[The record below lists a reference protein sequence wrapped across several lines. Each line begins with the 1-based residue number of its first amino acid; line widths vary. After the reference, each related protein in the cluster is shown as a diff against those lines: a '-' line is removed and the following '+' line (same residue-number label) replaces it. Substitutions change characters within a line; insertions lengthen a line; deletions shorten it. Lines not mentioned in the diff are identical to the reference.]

1 MNITSKIV
9 ALSSAVAFALQ
20 IALALL
26 MLRYFSPEEVD
37 MFSVISQIGGGELP
51 WHWRKRLCDCW

>member
-26 MLRYFSPEEVD
+26 MLRYFSPEDVG
-37 MFSVISQIGGGELP
+37 MFSVISQIGFFWTTLA
-51 WHWRKRLCDCW
+51 